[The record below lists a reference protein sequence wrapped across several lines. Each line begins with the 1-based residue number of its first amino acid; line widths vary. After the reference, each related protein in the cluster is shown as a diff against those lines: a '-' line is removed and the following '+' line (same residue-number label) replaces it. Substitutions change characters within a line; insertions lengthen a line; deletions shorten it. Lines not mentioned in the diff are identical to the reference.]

1 MQKNKPDYYND
12 LDKIYLKIWD
22 LLIIGLKNRDL
33 PFHIPVFICGN
44 KKKSDGRI
52 VVLRGVDVKEKKIWF
67 HSDIRSSKIKI
78 LNSNPDATLL
88 FYDKNEKIQ
97 LRIYGNTKINYQ
109 NHITKKS
116 WEKTAHMSRQC
127 YLGDKAPGA
136 NASIPTSGLTPEV
149 DNLKYTKEESEIGYK
164 NFCVIETFIKSIEW
178 LYLAAKG
185 HRRALFSLENNSLEK
200 KWLIP

>member
-1 MQKNKPDYYND
+1 MHTNKPDYYND
-12 LDKIYLKIWD
+12 LDKVYHKIWELLKI
-22 LLIIGLKNRDL
+22 GLENRDL
-33 PFHIPVFICGN
+33 PFHIPVFISGI
-44 KKKSDGRI
+44 KKNSDGRI
-52 VVLRGVDVKEKKIWF
+52 VVLRGVDEKEKKIWF
-67 HSDIRSSKIKI
+67 HSDIRSNKMKI
-78 LNSNPDATLL
+78 LKSNPKAVLL

-97 LRIYGNTKINYQ
+97 LRVSGNTKINYQ

-127 YLGDKAPGA
+127 YLGSKAPGSKSSA
-136 NASIPTSGLTPEV
+136 PTSGLTTDV

-164 NFCVIETFIKSIEW
+164 NFCVIETYIKSIEW

-185 HRRALFSLENNSLEK
+185 HRRAYFSLKNNSLEK